1 MVIYDLLTGMI
12 VKELAGHQGVVRY
25 SPVSWLLIENLLVSL
40 FSIAP
45 QLNRYIPVIVV
56 SWRLSF
62 PIHEP
67 LDQGYVVAP
76 VVIVSYLLCLD

>member
-1 MVIYDLLTGMI
+1 MI

-25 SPVSWLLIENLLVSL
+25 SPVVVVSCLLIENLLVSL

-45 QLNRYIPVIVV
+45 QLDRYIPVIVV

-67 LDQGYVVAP
+67 LDQGRRGTRRHCLLSF
-76 VVIVSYLLCLD
+76 VS